1 MEIIEE
7 LGSLNFHVYISDFDH
22 DGLLDVLLPNRLDSS
37 VGILNCKF
45 DKKL

>member
-7 LGSLNFHVYISDFDH
+7 LGGINFHLYIFDY
-22 DGLLDVLLPNRLDSS
+22 DGDGYLDVLLPNWLESS

-45 DKKL
+45 ENI